1 MRSCLKIPVMDASS
15 PIPLSRLPIGASAR
29 LHQTDLDQ
37 ATVRMLNALGL
48 TQSSEFRLCKTGEP
62 CIIQVRST
70 RIGLSRGVA
79 SRILVMPTG
88 RKAA

>member
-1 MRSCLKIPVMDASS
+1 MDAFG
-15 PIPLSRLPIGASAR
+15 PIPLSELAIGASAR
-29 LHQTDLDQ
+29 LHQTDLDEP
-37 ATVRMLNALGL
+37 TVRLLSALGL
-48 TQSSEFRLCKTGEP
+48 TPSSEFRLCKAGEP

-79 SRILVMPTG
+79 ARILVMPTR